1 MTEIEKIMHW
11 AIKTLFEGQLEVDDW
26 INVWSK
32 NLKRMT
38 QKKKTPNQVRYN
50 YILKKRV
57 NFLFPD
63 WGKDYTTELNV
74 SFEGNK
80 TYVTGSLFSGGYYEL
95 NVKTLKLE
103 VHN

>member
-1 MTEIEKIMHW
+1 MAVEDLVRHW
-11 AIKTLFEGQLEVDDW
+11 AIKTLFEGQLEVDNW
-26 INVWSK
+26 VNVWSAK
-32 NLKRMT
+32 LKKMV
-38 QKKKTPNQVRYN
+38 QKKKTLSQVRRDYV
-50 YILKKRV
+50 LKKRV

-80 TYVTGSLFSGGYYEL
+80 TYVTGSLFSGGHYEL
-95 NVKTLKLE
+95 NVKTLKLQ